1 MLSIP
6 VPIFIVLVLV
16 ALLIIGILLKRVSS
30 RESVKIEDLD
40 EYMRQLAEK
49 AVDFSRESGLD
60 LDYSLESIK
69 KAELSLSKIH
79 EDFIKQDDK
88 TDVEGLAMAFGAY
101 IGESIMRNTP
111 DSHWEKDH
119 PVGGPNSFTLHW
131 KGGESF
137 VAAWCYRRIKNG
149 PEDNIWHKYQIL
161 SEQRDK

>member
-6 VPIFIVLVLV
+6 VPIFVVLVLV
-16 ALLIIGILLKRVSS
+16 ALLIIGILLKRASS
-30 RESVKIEDLD
+30 GQSMKIENLD

-49 AVDFSRESGLD
+49 AVNFSRESGLN
-60 LDYSLESIK
+60 LDYSIESIE
-69 KAELSLSKIH
+69 KAELALSKVH
-79 EDFIKQDDK
+79 EDFSTQNKNI
-88 TDVEGLAMAFGAY
+88 DVEGLAMAFGAY

-111 DSHWEKDH
+111 DSHWEQDH
-119 PVGGPNSFTLHW
+119 QVGGPNSFPLHW

-149 PEDNIWHKYQIL
+149 PEDNVWHKYQIL